1 MRKVK
6 VNETKVSAVEKVD
19 TSKFTSLELV
29 EAALCEHKN
38 VYVAKTQFFDKINQS
53 KKDIAGSY
61 RDQLKDIKDE
71 MNEMMA
77 NITAL
82 EAHRTLINASENA
95 GLDTETVVSSEAL
108 PVFDN

>member
-6 VNETKVSAVEKVD
+6 INDTKVSAVQKVD
-19 TSKFTSLELV
+19 TAQFTSLELV

-38 VYVAKTQFFDKINQS
+38 IYVAKTQFFDKMNQA
-53 KKDIAGSY
+53 KKDIAASY

-71 MNEMMA
+71 MNDMMS

-82 EAHRTLINASENA
+82 EAHRILINASENA
-95 GLDTETVVSSEAL
+95 GLDTETVVSEETL
-108 PVFDN
+108 PSLEN